1 MSARP
6 KITLAWRGKADPVP
20 DAGYVLADD
29 FVLCQTQDEPAP
41 EYAAREIGLRLENWS
56 RWCTGGRGARGESSI
71 TGIICDAM
79 REHDPATIGE
89 ARPAS
94 RHPIDDNDALRIAR
108 AMIHLDKASRD
119 LLRYCYIEQWR
130 PEMIC
135 KVIGISIRPPTE
147 FVARVFAAKA
157 AIEVLANN
165 QGVK

>member
-6 KITLAWRGKADPVP
+6 TITLEWRGKADPVP
-20 DAGYVLADD
+20 DAGYVLAGPNIPA
-29 FVLCQTQDEPAP
+29 QPGIEPAP

-56 RWCTGGRGARGESSI
+56 RWATGGRGARGESSI

-89 ARPAS
+89 ARPTS
-94 RHPIDDNDALRIAR
+94 RNPIDDNDALRIAR
-108 AMIHLDKASRD
+108 AMIQLDKASRD